1 MMKTKIIIMLM
12 PLLLCQCHKGQS
24 LMTNAQ
30 NEEMKTQDFTE
41 QLAKMDK
48 EVNDIVNA
56 SGEHNYHQMIK
67 AKIKIWEKILDQ
79 VEKEYGSMSD
89 QLARTYV
96 HVGDSLADPAASM
109 SDRHQFAINCYDKAL
124 PINKKV
130 HGDNSYPVG
139 MNYIK
144 LALAVGNEEYIDSA
158 LTILKPI
165 CGEQSYEVAQAYEIL
180 GNIYRVRTISAVR
193 IGVDHMVSNHVD
205 YYGAYEYECIIKDL
219 ELALPCYQKAYAIH
233 SYLGDE
239 YWAETLKEDIKNV
252 EGFLAEC
259 KDGLAHVK
267 KN

>member
-1 MMKTKIIIMLM
+1 M

-24 LMTNAQ
+24 LMTNTQ
-30 NEEMKTQDFTE
+30 NEKEKTEDFTV

-48 EVNDIVNA
+48 EVAVKVNT

-67 AKIKIWEKILDQ
+67 AKIKIWETILNQ

-89 QLARTYV
+89 QLARTYI

-109 SDRHQFAINCYDKAL
+109 SDRHQFAIQCYYKAL
-124 PINKKV
+124 PINKEV

-139 MNYIK
+139 MNYVK
-144 LALAVGNEEYIDSA
+144 LALAVGNEDYIDTA
-158 LTILKPI
+158 LSILTPI

-180 GNIYRVRTISAVR
+180 GNIYRLRTYSAVR
-193 IGVDHMVSNHVD
+193 VGVDYMASNHVD

-239 YWAETLKEDIKNV
+239 YWAETLKEGIKNM
-252 EGFLAEC
+252 EDFLAEC